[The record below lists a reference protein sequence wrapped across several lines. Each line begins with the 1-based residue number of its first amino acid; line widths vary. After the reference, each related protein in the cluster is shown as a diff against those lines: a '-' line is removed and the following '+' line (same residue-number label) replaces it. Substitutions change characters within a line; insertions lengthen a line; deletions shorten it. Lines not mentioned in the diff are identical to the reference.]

1 MSRRLEGPR
10 LDTARADGRDVRQA
24 ESVRGQSIG
33 RRRMNDAERAA
44 SRARQAASAE
54 AAEDP
59 QVPEF
64 QPARNAADLSLD
76 EVLLD
81 FVMPVGAESGILRRC
96 VPILQRFVADLVP
109 DLEGGEQLR
118 TLAVTLMEEEIERHR
133 NLVGRMQEGSGI

>member
-1 MSRRLEGPR
+1 M
-10 LDTARADGRDVRQA
+10 
-24 ESVRGQSIG
+24 
-33 RRRMNDAERAA
+33 
-44 SRARQAASAE
+44 
-54 AAEDP
+54 
-59 QVPEF
+59 PEF

-81 FVMPVGAESGILRRC
+81 FVMPVGAEPGILRRC

>member
-33 RRRMNDAERAA
+33 RRRMNDAERA
-44 SRARQAASAE
+44 RQAASAG

-81 FVMPVGAESGILRRC
+81 FVMPVGAEPGILRRC
-96 VPILQRFVADLVP
+96 VPILQRFVVDLVP

>member
-24 ESVRGQSIG
+24 ESARGQSIG
-33 RRRMNDAERAA
+33 RRRMNDAERA
-44 SRARQAASAE
+44 SGRAGQTASAG

-59 QVPEF
+59 QVIEF
-64 QPARNAADLSLD
+64 QPVRNAADLSLD
-76 EVLLD
+76 EMLID
-81 FVMPVGAESGILRRC
+81 FVMPVGAEPGILRRC

-118 TLAVTLMEEEIERHR
+118 TLAVTLMEDEIERHR
-133 NLVGRMQEGSGI
+133 YLLGRMQEGSGI